1 MTVDQCGLVKPDGS
15 NRITIDG
22 HSLLMEDNLV
32 TMIFE
37 PVKVASFTLE
47 NSYEDTPSVEE
58 SASEETQKVPAT
70 HEEVQASSKSAVSW
84 IN

>member
-1 MTVDQCGLVKPDGS
+1 MVKSDGS

-58 SASEETQKVPAT
+58 SASEETQKFPVT
-70 HEEVQASSKSAVSW
+70 HEEVQASSKSTVSW